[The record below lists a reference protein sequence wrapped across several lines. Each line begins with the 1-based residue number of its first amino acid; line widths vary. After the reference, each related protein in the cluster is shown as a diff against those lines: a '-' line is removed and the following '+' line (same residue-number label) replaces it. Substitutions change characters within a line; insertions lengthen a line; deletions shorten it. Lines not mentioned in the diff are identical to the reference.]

1 MRAIFFLFVLFTFF
15 INSTFAQEY
24 HFFMREADDIKNY
37 EVVVNIEKEY
47 VQLKDR
53 NDNHIVFESKYH
65 QALLNN
71 SKVLF
76 SFKNMERPVESV
88 TTDNQFFIMAPSALM
103 CNSPYDYDL
112 LFDLQPIIISEYRDK
127 VKSMMETFVFYLLL
141 KSGDVEDVKQAMD
154 SLEDNDTRKHQLSNH
169 LALLL
174 AAQWHMSPPKKEKK
188 EILAYAVDPEISSTI
203 KKYFSV
209 LKYPMIME
217 KTRMAAKAVRDS
229 GGHHEENIDSPYS
242 NENILHM
249 MNERIENSS
258 RGQYGNKTGESVIR
272 AGMLLFN
279 LLK

>member
-174 AAQWHMSPPKKEKK
+174 AAQWHMPPSKKEKK
-188 EILAYAVDPEISSTI
+188 EILAYAVDTEISSII
-203 KKYFSV
+203 KQYFNA
-209 LKYPMIME
+209 LKYPISRT
-217 KTRMAAKAVRDS
+217 KMALMAVRNAEP
-229 GGHHEENIDSPYS
+229 HHEDNTDSPYS
-242 NENILHM
+242 NDNLLHM